1 MGCGFWTGVG
11 ALESSGAGL
20 MCNASIILDL
30 QPRGISRRL
39 SDRTYSYGGLDDWL
53 PMCYSILHCQKD
65 RWELDIHAQLN
76 HDLYTPWFVD
86 AGSFYLMPREIST
99 SYPTYS
105 SLIVVPC
112 QIPVCV
118 CALHFHRFRNVHVQY
133 PIIINILLFLCPILM
148 ETYFVS

>member
-53 PMCYSILHCQKD
+53 PMCYSIRHCQKD

-118 CALHFHRFRNVHVQY
+118 CALQIPQRTRPVSNNYQHSPFPMPQY
-133 PIIINILLFLCPILM
+133 S
-148 ETYFVS
+148 T